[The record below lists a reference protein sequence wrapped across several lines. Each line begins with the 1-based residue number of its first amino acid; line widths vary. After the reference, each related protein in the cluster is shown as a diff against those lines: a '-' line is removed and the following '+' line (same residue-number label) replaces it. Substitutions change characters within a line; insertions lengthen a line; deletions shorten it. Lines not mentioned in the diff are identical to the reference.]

1 MKAVWELFQGA
12 GSELLALLA
21 LADFADDDGRCFP
34 SIATIAKKTRLS
46 KSQTQRVV
54 HGLIAAG
61 VVQVE
66 GNESGGAPGSTRRYR
81 VMVDMLTGRMDATP
95 TGSVSATGSASAT
108 GRMDASDGS
117 HGCGETGRMGATQ
130 TTIEPSVTIKRG
142 LQAAPTTP
150 KPIRQK
156 RDEVTLRAYLET
168 CRSSGVKPIPPDHH
182 VRTWADDLGI
192 TPEMLQLAWVQFKR
206 RYTEEASL
214 KGKRQKDWPGTFA
227 NAVKGRWGPVRIW
240 FFGEEGRAAWTSDGL
255 AFKQAEDARANREAE
270 HA

>member
-1 MKAVWELFQGA
+1 MTAVWELFQGA
-12 GSELLALLA
+12 GSELLTLLA
-21 LADFADDDGRCFP
+21 LADFADDHGRCFP
-34 SIATIAKKTRLS
+34 SIATIAKKTRRS
-46 KSQTQRVV
+46 KSQAQRVV
-54 HGLIAAG
+54 HSLIDSG

-81 VMVDMLTGRMDATP
+81 VIVDRMTGRM
-95 TGSVSATGSASAT
+95 GATGGAGAT
-108 GRMDASDGS
+108 GRMGAADGS

-142 LQAAPTTP
+142 LPASPTPSKTA
-150 KPIRQK
+150 RQK
-156 RDEVTLRAYLET
+156 RDAVTLVAYLEA
-168 CRSSGVKPIPPDHH
+168 CKLSGVKPVPPEHH

-206 RYTEEASL
+206 RYTEEANF

-227 NAVKGRWGPVRIW
+227 NAVKGRWGPVKIW
-240 FFGEEGRAAWTSDGL
+240 FFGDEGRAAWTSDGL
-255 AFKQAEDARANREAE
+255 AFKQAEDARASREAE